1 LALPLAASKGEMPRA
16 HDVQKKTADNITAM
30 SKTKNITFRLMVKR
44 FTCEKLVS
52 VNLEETLQRYC
63 NANPKIGKTLAF
75 ASRRQ

>member
-44 FTCEKLVS
+44 FTCEKIGMRKLRGRLFRGIVM
-52 VNLEETLQRYC
+52 RYQ
-63 NANPKIGKTLAF
+63 K
-75 ASRRQ
+75 